1 MAAESPSDL
10 RAPRTAVVADPDG
23 GRLEFYAR
31 TLRDAGYSVLC
42 AGNADELT
50 AALDSAQPSVMV
62 VDASLSAVET
72 AAPVLVVVDLD
83 NPAELAAMTPAGI
96 HDCIAKPPPPREL
109 VHRATA
115 LIEPMPRQWS
125 PPSMIGSRPAASSA
139 CTASCALRFHSAT
152 SARWR

>member
-10 RAPRTAVVADPDG
+10 SALRTAVVADPDG
-23 GRLEFYAR
+23 GRLETYAR

-42 AGNADELT
+42 AGNANGL
-50 AALDSAQPSVMV
+50 AAAVDSCRPSVVV

-83 NPAELAAMTPAGI
+83 DPAELAAMNPSGI

-109 VHRATA
+109 VHAP
-115 LIEPMPRQWS
+115 LP
-125 PPSMIGSRPAASSA
+125 
-139 CTASCALRFHSAT
+139 
-152 SARWR
+152 